1 MQHVATARLSRQAS
15 AFLERVAE
23 IHRTGASPVLSCD
36 GGLRIP
42 TSFLAAEQSA
52 PEPSGWRLVGG
63 DDRLALALTLL
74 GLGERFG
81 VSSPEAHRSFLADP
95 PYRVR
100 LSPEGGLV
108 MQPVVG
114 AAGNP
119 RLEASIAHAW
129 VAAVEPPAVTIEL
142 ANISH
147 LNSILIAW
155 MLQVA
160 QGVRPAP
167 VCIAKASAGVS
178 AQLRQLRL
186 DHLMALI

>member
-1 MQHVATARLSRQAS
+1 M
-15 AFLERVAE
+15 AE
-23 IHRTGASPVLSCD
+23 IHRTGASLVLPCE
-36 GGLRIP
+36 GAFRIP

-52 PEPSGWRLVGG
+52 PVPTGWRLVGG
-63 DDRLALALTLL
+63 DDRLALTLSLL
-74 GLGERFG
+74 GLGESFG
-81 VSSPEAHRSFLADP
+81 VAAPDIHRSFLADP
-95 PYRVR
+95 PFRLR
-100 LSPEGGLV
+100 LSPDGGLV
-108 MQPVVG
+108 LQPVVG

-129 VAAVEPPAVTIEL
+129 VSAIEPPAVTIEL
-142 ANISH
+142 VNITH